1 MSYSLSPNVKA
12 RFFITGTNRP
22 LAGGLLY
29 TYLVGT
35 TTPAATYSDNLGTPN
50 TNPIVLDADGECD
63 LYLDDSVNYRM
74 ILKNS
79 AGVTQFD
86 EDRVSSINSAQLAAL
101 DATAALTAADRVQTG
116 LDRVQTGLDRVQTG
130 LDVIAS
136 ESARDAALIQAGV
149 YVDEPTGRAAVA
161 DGVAFK
167 VQGSGD
173 VAAYEYRRTNSSVSV
188 LIATY
193 PSKSYIDT
201 KATKILQKTET
212 WLSMLHGITWSDG
225 YLNAGVPNGNTS
237 YKSTDFIPVVA
248 GDVYCTNIVFAGQS
262 RTFYYDSAK
271 AVVGSGVLLTSGAS
285 FTVPSGTG
293 IAYIRLCTTNAVYNQ
308 TVSPP
313 TYPPYIV
320 HAASLDAAGGYYPT
334 TASTVTLDSQS
345 DIDAITAIAKAVPS
359 KITAITET
367 TLNHINAATNS
378 VGYLNSTG
386 ALVANATYFCTD
398 FIPVETG
405 KTYTTNAVPVYS
417 ATYTGYY
424 NKYGGLISL
433 ATLAATAGSVGASSP
448 VTFTITD
455 PNVAFIRIS
464 SAVAV
469 TNPMMTDG
477 TVMPSTFQA
486 YNAKKLA
493 FPATIT
499 RDLNVYG
506 LDGLKWACY
515 GDSITSI
522 VAAATAST
530 TVYHQQIAAKTGIIP
545 IDYGIGGSR
554 IARPTGITITDCMT
568 DRIPSGDVTAD
579 IITLMGGVNDATSS
593 LGVTPLGVM
602 ADRTTTTFY
611 GALHVACLALLARF
625 PSKGIG
631 LITQP
636 PRRGY
641 MTTQLPYVNA
651 MIEVAQ
657 YYSIPCLDLNRAS
670 GLYPDSVYYYTNYFY
685 DTNPDAYGLH
695 PNTIG
700 HSVIARQILQFI
712 MKLKPL

>member
-1 MSYSLSPNVKA
+1 MTQITVADLNNAKIDVDNIGAIMNSTAETVTDRLGRVRRTIHSLSNEFPGAV
-12 RFFITGTNRP
+12 
-22 LAGGLLY
+22 
-29 TYLVGT
+29 
-35 TTPAATYSDNLGTPN
+35 AASATAIAAANN
-50 TNPIVLDADGECD
+50 AEIDA
-63 LYLDDSVNYRM
+63 
-74 ILKNS
+74 
-79 AGVTQFD
+79 A
-86 EDRVSSINSAQLAAL
+86 AAL
-101 DATAALTAADRVQTG
+101 ADRILAET
-116 LDRVQTGLDRVQTG
+116 
-130 LDVIAS
+130 
-136 ESARDAALIQAGV
+136 ARDAANVIGKIYESTALGIAATTTGQYFSVPSTVTEELLILYLNSAGSAV
-149 YVDEPTGRAAVA
+149 EKKRYYV
-161 DGVAFK
+161 GV
-167 VQGSGD
+167 S
-173 VAAYEYRRTNSSVSV
+173 T
-188 LIATY
+188 
-193 PSKSYIDT
+193 P
-201 KATKILQKTET
+201 KILQKTET

-248 GDVYCTNIVFAGQS
+248 GDTYCTNIVFVGQS

-271 AVVGSGVLLTSGAS
+271 AVVGSGVVLTSGAS

-308 TVSPP
+308 TISPP

-320 HAASLDAAGGYYPT
+320 HAASLSAAGGYFPP

-378 VGYLNSTG
+378 VGYLTSTG
-386 ALVANATYFCTD
+386 ALVAIATYFCTD

-405 KTYTTNAVPVYS
+405 KTYTTNCVPVYS

-464 SAVAV
+464 SAVNV
-469 TNPMMTDG
+469 PNQMMTDG

-499 RDLNVYG
+499 RDFNVYG

-522 VAAATAST
+522 VAAAAIGATN
-530 TVYHQQIAAKTGIIP
+530 YHQQIAAKTGIIT
-545 IDYGIGGSR
+545 IDYGVGGSR
-554 IARPTGITITDCMT
+554 IARPTGITISDCMT

-631 LITQP
+631 LITQT
-636 PRRGY
+636 PRHSY
-641 MTTQLPYVNA
+641 MAAQLPYVNA

-657 YYSIPCLDLNRAS
+657 YYSIPCLDLNRSS
-670 GLYPDSVYYYTNYFY
+670 GLYPDSVYYYTNYFG